1 MNPET
6 FSGDQPL
13 GQPAILL
20 SLSPREKGS
29 YPWFP
34 FGTSIGIYSYFT
46 DFHPDCKSYS
56 KEEYVLFL
64 RLF

>member
-6 FSGDQPL
+6 FSGDQSL

-34 FGTSIGIYSYFT
+34 FGTSIGIYDYFT
-46 DFHPDCKSYS
+46 YFSRFCKRGKIRMRHEFS
-56 KEEYVLFL
+56 
-64 RLF
+64 